1 MNERDFCRINDL
13 LMRKLRHWLVNDE
26 CQWIGDGVNM
36 GLVTQHNS
44 NHGNPQHLGC
54 IPGLSGGK
62 HGKSRR

>member
-1 MNERDFCRINDL
+1 MNERL
-13 LMRKLRHWLVNDE
+13 LSHKRPVDEKVKTLVNDE

-44 NHGNPQHLGC
+44 NHGHPQHLVC

>member
-1 MNERDFCRINDL
+1 
-13 LMRKLRHWLVNDE
+13 MRKLRHWLVNDE

-44 NHGNPQHLGC
+44 HHGYPQHLVC

>member
-36 GLVTQHNS
+36 GLCYPAQQQPRTS
-44 NHGNPQHLGC
+44 TTPCMYTG
-54 IPGLSGGK
+54 IIW
-62 HGKSRR
+62 R

>member
-13 LMRKLRHWLVNDE
+13 LMRKLRHY
-26 CQWIGDGVNM
+26 QWIGDGVNM

-44 NHGNPQHLGC
+44 NHGHPQHLVC